1 MGPPDLFDHDWTG
14 PAKLP
19 VWSPEK
25 RKGNPALDNEQII
38 RNFIQAWSRMDVDEL
53 VQFFCED
60 GVYHNMPAGPV
71 AGHAALKPY
80 IGGFLKSWR
89 STEWELLTLIGRGE
103 TVVAERM
110 DRTVVGDRTVAL
122 PCCGVFEMQGGRIK
136 VWRDYFDMGAYLSA
150 LRD

>member
-1 MGPPDLFDHDWTG
+1 
-14 PAKLP
+14 
-19 VWSPEK
+19 
-25 RKGNPALDNEQII
+25 LDNEQTI
-38 RNFIQAWSRMDVDEL
+38 RNFIQAWSRMDADEL

-89 STEWELLTLIGRGE
+89 STEWELLTLIGRGD
-103 TVVAERM
+103 TVVAERV
-110 DRTVVGDRTVAL
+110 DRTVVGDKTVAL

-136 VWRDYFDMGAYLSA
+136 VWRDYFDMGTYVAA